1 MKIVLAKHNG
11 FCEGVKRSVNAVKT
25 YRNKDACILGEL
37 VHNLS
42 VIRELDDL
50 GIKTVNSLDEVD
62 TKTVFIKAHGETK
75 AVLNEAKNRGL
86 NVVDLTCPF
95 VKKIHSIVEKYHGLG
110 YAIVII
116 GDRNHDEIK
125 GINGWCDNK
134 AYIFDGDID
143 FDSIKEDSACIVVQ
157 TTYSQEKFEK
167 ILKNIPKNL
176 CKKVEIFKT
185 ICYTTMERQKEAEEI
200 AKNCDAVLVIG
211 SLQSSN
217 TNKLQ
222 AICEKYCDNVFRVD
236 NCFLVD
242 YKKLCKF
249 KSVGIVSGA
258 STPNMQSLEVF
269 VSMENVT
276 NVETSEVNASVVS
289 EKVEPVTSAMEEV
302 MEKMAA
308 KQPKFRVGQVL
319 TATISLATDDGLA
332 LYIGNT
338 KKEIPLSKDEMD
350 GDYNKADWASKVGDE
365 IEVMIIGI
373 DPVKLSQ
380 KAIKALQEEEKE
392 IDEIAN
398 GKVFN
403 VTVTSTNKGGLIGKF
418 GSYVV
423 FIPSSQIRI
432 GFVKDLDKY
441 VGKTLRVKAE
451 KVEREKRK
459 QIVASQR
466 VILQEEKDERE
477 KAKAEKEEA
486 FFNAIKEGDVISG
499 EVVRFA
505 AFGAFVSVNGFD
517 CLAHISDLSW
527 TGVKECSDVLEL
539 NKKYDFVILKID
551 RDAKKVSLGY
561 KQLQPKPWDLVPEKY
576 AIGDIVHGKVVRL
589 VSFGAFVEIEKGV
602 DGLVHVS
609 QISHD
614 WLESP
619 VGALEVGQE
628 VDAKILNIDLEKQ
641 KITLSIKALSPEPE
655 EKKTNP
661 NKPQRAPKAEGE
673 ENAEK
678 PKRKPRA
685 PKVEDDGEMRS
696 WQDNQSS
703 GASIAEMIA
712 NLDK

>member
-1 MKIVLAKHNG
+1 MRIVLAKHNG
-11 FCEGVKRSVNAVKT
+11 FCEGVKRSVNAVKS
-25 YRNKDACILGEL
+25 YRGGDACVLGEL
-37 VHNLS
+37 VHNSS
-42 VIRELDDL
+42 VVKELADM
-50 GIKTVNSLDEVD
+50 GVKTVNTLDEVD

-75 AVLNEAKNRGL
+75 SVLIEAKKRGL
-86 NVVDLTCPF
+86 NVIDLTCPF
-95 VKKIHSIVEKYHGLG
+95 VKKIHGIVEKYHKLG

-116 GDRNHDEIK
+116 GDKNHDEIK
-125 GINGWCDNK
+125 GINGWCDDK

-143 FDSIKEDSACIVVQ
+143 FGAIDKDCVCVVVQ

-185 ICYTTMERQKEAEEI
+185 ICYTTMERQREASEM
-200 AKNCDAVLVIG
+200 AKNCEAMLVIG

-222 AICEKYCDNVFRVD
+222 AVCEKFCANVFRAD
-236 NCFLVD
+236 SCSSVD

-258 STPNMQSLEVF
+258 STPNMQSSEVF

-276 NVETSEVNASVVS
+276 KVEASENNVNVESV
-289 EKVEPVTSAMEEV
+289 KAEPATSAMAEV
-302 MEKMAA
+302 MENMAA
-308 KQPKFRVGQVL
+308 KQTKFRVGQII
-319 TATISLATDDGLA
+319 TATISLASDDGLA

-338 KKEIPLSKDEMD
+338 KKEIALSKDEMD
-350 GDYNKADWASKVGDE
+350 GVYNKADWTSKVGDE
-365 IEVMIIGI
+365 IEVMIIGV

-392 IDEIAN
+392 IDEIEN
-398 GKVFN
+398 GKIFN
-403 VTVTSTNKGGLIGKF
+403 GTVTATNKGGLIGKY

-423 FIPSSQIRI
+423 FVPSSQIRI
-432 GFVKDLDKY
+432 GFVKELDKY

-466 VILQEEKDERE
+466 VVLQAEKDERE
-477 KAKAEKEEA
+477 KAKAEREEA
-486 FFNAIKEGDVISG
+486 FFDAIKEGDVITG

-539 NKKYDFVILKID
+539 NKKYDFVVLKID
-551 RDAKKVSLGY
+551 RETKKVSLGY

-576 AIGDIVHGKVVRL
+576 AIGDTVHGKVVRL
-589 VSFGAFVEIEKGV
+589 VSFGAFVELEKGV

-628 VDAKILNIDLEKQ
+628 VDAKILNIDVEKQ
-641 KITLSIKALSPEPE
+641 KITLSIKALLPEPE
-655 EKKTNP
+655 ERKTNP
-661 NKPQRAPKAEGE
+661 NKPQRAPKADGDD
-673 ENAEK
+673 ADK
-678 PKRKPRA
+678 PRRKPRT
-685 PKVEDDGEMRS
+685 PKAEEDGEMRS